1 VRNGA
6 GLAKNARPSK
16 ASPANAVAQG
26 LNGARTP
33 ASLGFENIQH
43 LTVAELAEEFAEA
56 REQTET
62 VLQFAAL
69 NAETT
74 VSRD

>member
-1 VRNGA
+1 VPRGFR
-6 GLAKNARPSK
+6 G
-16 ASPANAVAQG
+16 V
-26 LNGARTP
+26 RTP
-33 ASLGFENIQH
+33 VSLVFANIQH

-56 REQTET
+56 CEQTET

-74 VSRD
+74 VSRG